1 MSDALPVTHTTVP
14 SSILT
19 RCIPVITAFIAYN
32 WHPRLQTPLAV
43 PCCSHVII
51 GSDKIKN

>member
-1 MSDALPVTHTTVP
+1 MSDALPVTHTAVP

-32 WHPRLQTPLAV
+32 WHSRLQTPLAV
-43 PCCSHVII
+43 PSSCHVII
-51 GSDKIKN
+51 GSDKIEN